1 MIEKDMGSR
10 RIKLNSVC
18 YLVKLER
25 SFNDYN
31 KSLKLQIKNDVTGIK
46 PNYESHNQ
54 AGLFTDYFG
63 GEMKKLL
70 AESVANARYFACLI
84 DGSTNSSV
92 TGQVVFL
99 TVV

>member
-1 MIEKDMGSR
+1 MGSR
-10 RIKLNSVC
+10 RIKLNSIY
-18 YLVKLER
+18 YLVKLEG

-70 AESVANARYFACLI
+70 AESVENARYFACLI
-84 DGSTNSSV
+84 DWSTNSSV
-92 TGQVVFL
+92 TGQEVVFL

>member
-10 RIKLNSVC
+10 RIKLNSVY

-46 PNYESHNQ
+46 PNYELHNQ
-54 AGLFTDYFG
+54 TGLFTDYFG